1 LGAHHLTIALRLAA
15 VAWGLMCFQEML
27 LYGRPTPYGGPY
39 AERWWRYFPYAVFY
53 NILAVMLVSALPI
66 LGWLF
71 CHKRPVPERV
81 ARFVHGVQLGLLML
95 TVALDHA
102 DNEVMRFLGTHLN
115 FGLVNSYYKVD
126 AWGDDMLHIF
136 ATDRG
141 GPGLPFLILVVCP
154 LVLWWVG
161 RRIIRTARPWPL
173 LWPWPIAVSTTLLP
187 FVFPLVMYQ
196 YLHGNQFIWKR
207 TEPAILTLYDELK
220 GNLSRGHRPARFE
233 DLAQGFQARWFQNSG
248 DSAWSFPD
256 RERPFVRAPLTPAA
270 PVDGKPWNVIYIQLE
285 TFRGWNTGFLRPD
298 LADSPTPFLDRLAR
312 DTASAYWRRHLSMNM
327 PTVSGVM
334 GGLCSIKPHSTYNIT
349 TTFTYTALECLPR
362 VLRRHGYAAESF
374 TGTDPDWD
382 GEKVWLSKWY
392 DQYHY
397 YEESRN
403 ADRVVFREAAERI
416 RELGQGSK
424 PFLAVVTSGSNHYP
438 FRSREPQFT
447 KDPEHR
453 PDQAIRNT
461 MRYTDDVLREFV
473 ERLQEEPW
481 FQHTLL
487 VIIGDH
493 GYELGEHG
501 IKGQHTGWRES
512 VWVPLVI
519 HGSHPRLPRGEHQEV
534 ASLLDVTPTISDL
547 LGIRE
552 ENPWMGSSL
561 LPHGKRQRTLAQTHW
576 GAIWGERDRFSM
588 VLDPASGQ
596 FRLYDAIKDPLQ
608 QHDIAKA
615 HPDVVDVLKQ
625 QAEDERQL
633 TNYLL
638 EADRVWVEEKAT
650 SAPNVAASA
659 R

>member
-1 LGAHHLTIALRLAA
+1 M
-15 VAWGLMCFQEML
+15 GLQEVL
-27 LYGRPTPYGGPY
+27 LFGRPTPYGGPY

-53 NILAVMLVSALPI
+53 NMLGVMLVSALPI
-66 LGWLF
+66 LGWLVW
-71 CHKRPVPERV
+71 HKRPVRAGV
-81 ARFVHGVQLGLLML
+81 ARLIHYVQLGLLML

-115 FGLVNSYYKVD
+115 FGLLNSYYKVN

-141 GPGLPFLILVVCP
+141 GPGLPFLILVASPVI
-154 LVLWWVG
+154 LWWVG
-161 RRIIRTARPWPL
+161 RRMIRAARPWPQ
-173 LWPWPIAVSTTLLP
+173 LWPWPMAVATSLLP
-187 FVFPLVMYQ
+187 VIFPLLMYE

-220 GNLSRGHRPARFE
+220 GSLSRGHRPARFQA
-233 DLAQGFQARWFQNSG
+233 LAQGYQARWLQNSG
-248 DSAWSFPD
+248 DSAWKFPD
-256 RERPFVRAPLTPAA
+256 SARPFIRVPLTAA
-270 PVDGKPWNVIYIQLE
+270 PPVEGKPWNVIYVQLE

-298 LADSPTPFLDRLAR
+298 LPDSPTPFLDRLAR
-312 DTASAYWRRHLSMNM
+312 DSGSAYWRRHLSMNI

-334 GGLCSIKPHSTYNIT
+334 GGLCSIKPHSSYNIT
-349 TTFTYTALECLPR
+349 TTFTYTALDCLPAM
-362 VLRRHGYAAESF
+362 LRRHGYAAESF

-382 GEKVWLSKWY
+382 GEKVWLTKWY
-392 DQYHY
+392 DHYHY
-397 YEESRN
+397 YEKSRN
-403 ADRVVFREAAERI
+403 ADRIVFREAAERI
-416 RELGQGSK
+416 RELGRGSK

-447 KDPEHR
+447 KDPHSP
-453 PDQAIRNT
+453 PDRAIRNT

-473 ERLQEEPW
+473 EGLEREPW
-481 FQHTLL
+481 FERTLL
-487 VIIGDH
+487 VVVGDH

-519 HGSHPRLPRGEHQEV
+519 HGSHRRLPRGEHGEQ
-534 ASLLDVTPTISDL
+534 ASLLDVTPTIADL

-552 ENPWMGSSL
+552 QNPWMGSSL
-561 LPHGKRQRTLAQTHW
+561 LSRRKRQRSFAQTHW
-576 GAIWGERDRFSM
+576 GTSWGELGGFSM
-588 VLDPASGQ
+588 VVDPSTGKAHV
-596 FRLYDAIKDPLQ
+596 YDAIQDPLQ
-608 QHDIAKA
+608 RNDIASA
-615 HPDVVDVLKQ
+615 HPEVVAALKQ

-638 EADRVWVEEKAT
+638 EADRVWQERKGDSVRADI
-650 SAPNVAASA
+650 SA